1 MTFIKFSTYVYHQ
14 HTNTFFTSFTKL
26 YKFLK
31 IWQHRINLLKTQDGG
46 VPTTRE
52 FFPSPINTHFH
63 TSTLKRHPKLL
74 KPTKASLF
82 NILPTVF
89 LVDIEIWV
97 SSLNYCDKF
106 KVVFLLINYMYNPV
120 LFAVPRELWTPYHH
134 FGVFRWYNEGYHDW
148 AHRRIPAPYNVPWMF
163 Y

>member
-1 MTFIKFSTYVYHQ
+1 MYII
-14 HTNTFFTSFTKL
+14 NTQRHFFTSFTKL

-31 IWQHRINLLKTQDGG
+31 IWQHHVNFLKTQDGG

-74 KPTKASLF
+74 KPTEAYLF
-82 NILPTVF
+82 NLLPAVIF
-89 LVDIEIWV
+89 MDIEIWI
-97 SSLNYCDKF
+97 SSLKYHDKF
-106 KVVFLLINYMYNPV
+106 KAVVLSINSMHYPFF
-120 LFAVPRELWTPYHH
+120 FAVPHELWTPYHNSIA
-134 FGVFRWYNEGYHDW
+134 FRWYNERNYEW
-148 AHRRIPAPYNVPWMF
+148 AYRRIPAPYNGPWMC